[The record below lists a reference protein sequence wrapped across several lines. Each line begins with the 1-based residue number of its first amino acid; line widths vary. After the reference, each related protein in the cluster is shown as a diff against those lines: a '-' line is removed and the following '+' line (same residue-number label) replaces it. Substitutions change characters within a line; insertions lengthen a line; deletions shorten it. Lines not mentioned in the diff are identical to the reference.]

1 VPSIDETELRELFHS
16 EVAERCEKLV
26 EGARSFASGDA
37 DSSLAHDLF
46 REGHT
51 IKGTARMMEYTA
63 VSDAGKLLEDT
74 WRSIDDGEI
83 TVTRGLARS
92 LEKLAAE
99 LPAAVDADPE
109 TGTAGLAEA
118 VRLVRKE
125 LRSED
130 AFEQGDD
137 IGTRMPE
144 GGPATPDAGW
154 RAPDGSDLGG
164 LLGVI
169 DTFAFGENVR
179 VNAANLFRL
188 INEVC
193 SLRVD
198 AEALGNLV
206 ADITRSLDDPEQVR
220 ECVGRLAASVAAA
233 DKVVH
238 NLQGQAIQLA
248 ATPLSEITNTFH
260 QLVRYL
266 ARKAGKD
273 IRFELVGD
281 EFAVDRQVLER
292 LSDPLRHLLV
302 NAVDH
307 GVEKA
312 DARVAAGK
320 PPTATLALRASV
332 EDNRLTIVV
341 EDDGRGI
348 DWDAV
353 QRSAIQRG
361 LLPPRTEADV
371 EALRS
376 LLFSPNF
383 STAVPGELVGDGNGL
398 ATVAEAVES
407 LRGSLRL
414 ETKPGKGTRVTL
426 TVPTSRALQDVV
438 LITAAGQ
445 TWGIPEIAVLDQL
458 PLDSVDLDATSPR
471 AEMTWRGARIPVISF
486 AETVGLVE
494 SEPPSRVLVVSSTV
508 GPVGFMVT
516 SEIGR
521 RQVAARELGPILDG
535 IPHLTGAVLL
545 GGGDVVVVVDPNR
558 LAERARAV
566 PDQAGPR
573 PRVLVVDD
581 SRGARQVVGGAL
593 GSAGFEVDL
602 AGSPT
607 EALSAIA
614 EQSFD
619 AIVVDYVLPTMDGAT
634 LVRKIRELGV
644 DAAVVVLSGLATAE
658 DQSKVIE
665 AGADAYFD
673 KDDVR
678 KGALAAALSEL
689 VTDRSPERSPA

>member
-1 VPSIDETELRELFHS
+1 MPSYELTELRELFQS
-16 EVAERCEKLV
+16 EVVERAEKLV
-26 EGARSFASGDA
+26 EGARAFASGNA
-37 DSSLAHDLF
+37 NRSLAHDLF

-51 IKGTARMMEYTA
+51 IKGTARMMDFTA
-63 VSDAGKLLEDT
+63 VSDAGKLLEDI
-74 WRSIDDGEI
+74 WRSIDDDEI
-83 TVTRGLARS
+83 AVTRGLARG

-99 LPAAVDADPE
+99 LPAAAYADPE
-109 TGTAGLAEA
+109 TGTAGLADA
-118 VRLVRKE
+118 VRLVRRE

-130 AFEQGDD
+130 AFDD
-137 IGTRMPE
+137 DEDGGSRLPA
-144 GGPATPDAGW
+144 GGPAAGDIGW

-179 VNAANLFRL
+179 VNAASLFQL

-206 ADITRSLDDPEQVR
+206 ADITRSLDDPDQMR
-220 ECVGRLAASVAAA
+220 EHVGQLAASVAAA
-233 DKVVH
+233 DKVIH

-281 EFAVDRQVLER
+281 ELAIDRQVLER

-312 DARVAAGK
+312 DVRVAAGK
-320 PPTATLALRASV
+320 APTATLAMHASV
-332 EDNRLTIVV
+332 EDNKLTVII

-348 DWDAV
+348 DWDSV

-361 LLPPRTEADV
+361 LLPPRSETDV

-376 LLFSPNF
+376 LLFAPNF

-398 ATVAEAVES
+398 ATVAEAVEA

-414 ETKPGKGTRVTL
+414 ETEPGAGTRVIL

-458 PLDSVDLDATSPR
+458 PLESVDLVTTAQR
-471 AEMTWRGARIPVISF
+471 AEMTWRGAKIPAISF

-508 GPVGFMVT
+508 GPVGFLVT
-516 SEIGR
+516 TEIGR

-558 LAERARAV
+558 LAERARGV

-644 DAAVVVLSGLATAE
+644 SAPVVVLSGLATAE

-689 VTDRSPERSPA
+689 VADRSVERSPA